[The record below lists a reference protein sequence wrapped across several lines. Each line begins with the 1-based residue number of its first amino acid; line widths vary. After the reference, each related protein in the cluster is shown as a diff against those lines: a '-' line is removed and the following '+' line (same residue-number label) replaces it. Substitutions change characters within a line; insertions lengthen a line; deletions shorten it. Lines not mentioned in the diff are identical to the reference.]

1 MGLGIWIW
9 MAALFLAPP
18 VLMPVGALICH
29 QRPDRSFC
37 LDGRQVPVCA
47 RCTGLYSGAA
57 FAVPLALVAATT
69 VAGSRARTLAL
80 VAGLPTVVTWSLEF
94 AGLAHFS
101 NAVRFLAALP
111 LGFVAG
117 WLVLSVL
124 SEN

>member
-9 MAALFLAPP
+9 VVALCLAPS

-29 QRPDRSFC
+29 QRPDRSFF

-47 RCTGLYSGAA
+47 RCSGLYGGAA
-57 FAVPLALVAATT
+57 FAVPLALAA
-69 VAGSRARTLAL
+69 ASAIASRRARTIAL
-80 VAGLPTVVTWSLEF
+80 VASLPTIITWSLEF

-101 NAVRFLAALP
+101 NAVRFATALP
-111 LGFVAG
+111 LGFVVG